1 MRLFIQRT
9 MIDRITEAAKEEKK
23 ISKNV

>member
-9 MIDRITEAAKEEKK
+9 MIDRVTEAAKEEKK